1 MTTYDVTVTWM
12 DGQQESYVA
21 ETAFVENGVLKI
33 NPPRRHE
40 AVRFVPLTTV
50 RIFTVN
56 PR

>member
-33 NPPRRHE
+33 DPPRRHE

>member
-21 ETAFVENGVLKI
+21 ETAFVEGGVLKI
-33 NPPRRHE
+33 DPTRRHE
-40 AVRFVPLTTV
+40 AVRYVPLATV